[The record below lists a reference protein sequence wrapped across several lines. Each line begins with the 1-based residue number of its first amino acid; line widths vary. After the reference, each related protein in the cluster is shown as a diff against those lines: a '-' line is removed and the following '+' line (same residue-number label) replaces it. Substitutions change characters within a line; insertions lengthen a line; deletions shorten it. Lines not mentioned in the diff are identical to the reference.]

1 MFSIIIP
8 TMQKD
13 LDVLDM
19 LLSELQESPYV
30 GEIILIDNANKALD
44 CNYSKLK
51 VFPQKQNLFVN
62 PAWNLGIKLSS
73 KEFEYFG
80 IINDDLIFSKGF
92 LSQVHEFIR
101 LSDSKVG
108 LVGIDC
114 VTNTP
119 KAQFDEYPE
128 DTVLEFKP
136 IEKMSGFYGSAFF
149 GRKENYFEI
158 PEDMKIFYGDHFL
171 FTRNVQNNNQN
182 YLITNLKIKHLE
194 SLTSHSS
201 KKLRNYFRHD
211 RKVCIKHNGVEHQ
224 QLTFKQR
231 LLSLAYYH
239 EHYVLSIFGIKIKH
253 KIKR

>member
-13 LDVLDM
+13 LDVLGM

-30 GEIILIDNANKALD
+30 GEIILIDNANKALE

-119 KAQFDEYPE
+119 KAQFDEYK
-128 DTVLEFKP
+128 L
-136 IEKMSGFYGSAFF
+136 ISGLYLNFSK
-149 GRKENYFEI
+149 RKAPVIN
-158 PEDMKIFYGDHFL
+158 KITEEL
-171 FTRNVQNNNQN
+171 
-182 YLITNLKIKHLE
+182 
-194 SLTSHSS
+194 
-201 KKLRNYFRHD
+201 KKLLVNATNS
-211 RKVCIKHNGVEHQ
+211 KGAV
-224 QLTFKQR
+224 
-231 LLSLAYYH
+231 
-239 EHYVLSIFGIKIKH
+239 
-253 KIKR
+253 